1 MPIPE
6 FKFEDE
12 KKGVPRHPVPVRF
25 ACIAANWAPKMF
37 AALVAGEEK
46 LGGPLLDVYEFN
58 GASRLF
64 GEVHPETY
72 SKLFSAQQKMVISD
86 LEVLPV
92 NHFVWSDELALAYS
106 QLIDS
111 TIGRDD
117 ASSEGMAIRWQPAF
131 GENAS
136 VLEQCADLVTIVEYK
151 SSYCFIRSVNDIW
164 SISYNGKM
172 ISISDQK
179 GIHYIKI
186 LLLKP
191 REKFTIQNLHL
202 LVNPP
207 PVGADVN
214 LFEFMPSEDES
225 VSTGFSI
232 GGLGNAGKAFDEKS
246 KKQLK
251 SHLSA
256 LDEQIED
263 AQKKGDEE
271 KHSKLEG
278 DRDKII
284 SYLSSGQGKGGR
296 TRILGSTDEKIR
308 KSISNSINR
317 AVKHISLY
325 HPELGQHLKHS
336 IRTGSTCSYIPD
348 PDTVWTS

>member
-12 KKGVPRHPVPVRF
+12 KKGLPRHPVPVRF

-58 GASRLF
+58 GDSRLA
-64 GEVHPETY
+64 GEVHPDCY
-72 SKLFSAQQKMVISD
+72 SMLFSGQENKVVSE
-86 LEVLPV
+86 LEILPI
-92 NHFVWSDELALAYS
+92 NHFVWSDELVLAYS
-106 QLIDS
+106 QFVDT
-111 TIGRDD
+111 TIVRED
-117 ASSEGMAIRWQPAF
+117 ASTGGMAIRWKPAL
-131 GENAS
+131 GDNVS
-136 VLEQCADLVTIVEYK
+136 VLEECVDLGSITGNKY
-151 SSYCFIRSVNDIW
+151 SHCFIRSVNDVW
-164 SISYNGKM
+164 SISFNDKM

-179 GIHYIKI
+179 GIHYIKV

-191 REKFTIQNLHL
+191 RESFTIQDLHL
-202 LVNPP
+202 LVNPTFSE
-207 PVGADVN
+207 VEINVQ
-214 LFEFMPSEDES
+214 EFMTMDDEDNA
-225 VSTGFSI
+225 GFSI
-232 GGLGNAGKAFDEKS
+232 GGLGNAGTAFDEKT

-251 SHLSA
+251 SRLST

-263 AQKKGDEE
+263 AQQKGDEE
-271 KHSKLEG
+271 KYSKLEG

-284 SYLSSGQGKGGR
+284 IYLSSGQGKGGR

-317 AVKHISLY
+317 AVKHISQY